1 MLTRILISALA
12 LAPLGALA
20 QERAEGAL
28 EEIIV
33 TAEYRPVSVQ
43 QLPASITVLDQQ
55 AIGRRGA
62 EHLEQLLDRIPA
74 GP

>member
-20 QERAEGAL
+20 QEQGEGAI
-28 EEIIV
+28 EEVIV

-43 QLPASITVLDQQ
+43 QLPASITVL
-55 AIGRRGA
+55 I
-62 EHLEQLLDRIPA
+62 LKTL
-74 GP
+74 